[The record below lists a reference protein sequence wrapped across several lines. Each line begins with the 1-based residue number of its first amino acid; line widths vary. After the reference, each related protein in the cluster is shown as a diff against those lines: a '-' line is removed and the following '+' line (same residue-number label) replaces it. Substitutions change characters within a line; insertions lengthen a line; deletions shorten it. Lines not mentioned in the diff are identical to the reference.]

1 MHDLLTDREL
11 NEHILELKDNI
22 DGYGE
27 QNQHKLVFF
36 NAYCFYDHIIQIHP
50 VDTLMDTLEPY
61 IPLSL
66 SPEALELFIHSAQ
79 PETFS
84 DECAD
89 VFLLKAR
96 VDFLDSLQKAN
107 TPESWSHLVG
117 VCGAI
122 RDVKEQLLL
131 LR

>member
-1 MHDLLTDREL
+1 MNDLLTEREL
-11 NEHILELKDNI
+11 NENIMELKDNI
-22 DGYGE
+22 DEYGE
-27 QNQHKLVFF
+27 YNQYKLVFF
-36 NAYCFYDHIIQIHP
+36 NAYCFYDHIIQIPP
-50 VDTLMDTLEPY
+50 VSELLDALEPY

-66 SPEALELFIHSAQ
+66 NPAALELFIHSVQ
-79 PETFS
+79 PETFT

-96 VDFLDSLQKAN
+96 VDFIHSLQKAN
-107 TPESWSHLVG
+107 TPERWSHLVG